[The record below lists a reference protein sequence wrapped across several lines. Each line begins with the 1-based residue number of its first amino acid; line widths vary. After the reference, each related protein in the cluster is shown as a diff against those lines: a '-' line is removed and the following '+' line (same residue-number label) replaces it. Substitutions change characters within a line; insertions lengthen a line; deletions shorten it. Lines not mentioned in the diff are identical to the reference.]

1 MVKCSMVCGDRG
13 VHVCNLIVL
22 IGSWCWLGCMNGDVD
37 NSIISVDWLVDT
49 NSTYRYF

>member
-1 MVKCSMVCGDRG
+1 
-13 VHVCNLIVL
+13 
-22 IGSWCWLGCMNGDVD
+22 MNGDVD